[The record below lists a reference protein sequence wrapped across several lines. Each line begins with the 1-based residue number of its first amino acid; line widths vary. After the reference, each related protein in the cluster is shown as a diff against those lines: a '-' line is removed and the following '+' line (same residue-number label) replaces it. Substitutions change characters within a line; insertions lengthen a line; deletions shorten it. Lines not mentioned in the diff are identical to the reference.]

1 MQNNTFSVEGLF
13 DFLNAGVSA
22 FHSTAAAVKILEENG
37 YQNCPES
44 AAWELV
50 PGGRYYTTR
59 NGSAVLAWRM
69 PKGELTG
76 WHVTASHSDS
86 PTWRIKQLDGGKDAV
101 FAKAETEGYGGMIMP
116 TWLDRPLS
124 VAGRILVRTENGI
137 RSLLVHPDRALAV
150 IPNLCIHFNHDLNN
164 GMKYNPQVDLQP
176 IFGEAGSTLRDA
188 LAEEA
193 GVKAEDI
200 VDADLVLCTREKA
213 ERVGLKGEYFMSGR
227 IDDLECAY
235 TTLWG
240 FLQGRGEE
248 EGRGDMWVMFD
259 NEEVGSS
266 SRQGAQGTL
275 MANVLARIEEKLG
288 VTREQSIRACTN
300 SLLLSADNGHAT
312 HPNHPEKSD
321 PANVAVMGGGVLL
334 NQCPHQLDL
343 WQWIFGMPNRVM
355 GHCKYGHWHN
365 IEVEDEVTAYAEY
378 PNGATGAFITT
389 TGECPGTNRLEIT
402 GDKGKLVWEEGKL
415 TWWKLAVP
423 EREFC
428 VTCKEGFAQ
437 PEMTVTEVETDNIEL
452 GHNGILQNFTNAILY
467 GEELLAPG
475 YEGINGLNISN
486 AIHLSDWT
494 GKPQAVPVDGELF
507 LKYLNERRATSH
519 VKEEKEDSGKIADL
533 SGTYNDRWKVR

>member
-150 IPNLCIHFNHDLNN
+150 IPNLCIHFNRDLNN

-176 IFGEAGSTLRDA
+176 IFGAAGGSLRA
-188 LAEEA
+188 VLAREA
-193 GVKAEDI
+193 GVKPEEI
-200 VDADLVLCTREKA
+200 VDADIVLFTREKA
-213 ERVGLKGEYFMSGR
+213 ERLGLNGEYFMSGR

-248 EGRGDMWVMFD
+248 EGRGDIWVMFD

-275 MANVLARIEEKLG
+275 MADVLARIEESMG
-288 VTREQSIRACTN
+288 VSREQSIRARTN
-300 SLLLSADNGHAT
+300 ALVLSADNGHAT

-321 PANVAVMGGGVLL
+321 PANPVVMGGGVLL
-334 NQCPHQLDL
+334 KTNASQKYTTSGFTGAAFSAICKKAGVPVQTFANRADVPGGSTLGNLLGHQIL
-343 WQWIFGMPNRVM
+343 MPMVDIGLGQLAM
-355 GHCKYGHWHN
+355 HSAM
-365 IEVEDEVTAYAEY
+365 ETASCADAEY
-378 PNGATGAFITT
+378 MAKAVAEYYNTPIFQPKD
-389 TGECPGTNRLEIT
+389 GE
-402 GDKGKLVWEEGKL
+402 
-415 TWWKLAVP
+415 WKL
-423 EREFC
+423 
-428 VTCKEGFAQ
+428 
-437 PEMTVTEVETDNIEL
+437 
-452 GHNGILQNFTNAILY
+452 
-467 GEELLAPG
+467 
-475 YEGINGLNISN
+475 GL
-486 AIHLSDWT
+486 
-494 GKPQAVPVDGELF
+494 
-507 LKYLNERRATSH
+507 
-519 VKEEKEDSGKIADL
+519 
-533 SGTYNDRWKVR
+533 

>member
-22 FHSTAAAVKILEENG
+22 FHSTAAAVKLLEENG

-150 IPNLCIHFNHDLNN
+150 IPNLCIHFSHDLNN

-188 LAEEA
+188 LAGEA

-213 ERVGLKGEYFMSGR
+213 ECVGLKGEYFMSGR

-259 NEEVGSS
+259 NEEVGSGT
-266 SRQGAQGTL
+266 RQGAMSSFL
-275 MANVLARIEEKLG
+275 PDVLTRIGEALGLSAQARRQALAG
-288 VTREQSIRACTN
+288 
-300 SLLLSADNGHAT
+300 SLLLSADNGHAV
-312 HPNHPEKSD
+312 HPNFPEKADS
-321 PANVAVMGGGVLL
+321 ANKV
-334 NQCPHQLDL
+334 
-343 WQWIFGMPNRVM
+343 
-355 GHCKYGHWHN
+355 
-365 IEVEDEVTAYAEY
+365 Y
-378 PNGATGAFITT
+378 PNGGVVIKYSANQKYTT
-389 TGECPGTNRLEIT
+389 TGLTAGLFQAICQKAGVPVQVFANRADEPGGSTLGNLLGHQVSIPMVDI
-402 GDKGKLVWEEGKL
+402 GMAQ
-415 TWWKLAVP
+415 LAMHS
-423 EREFC
+423 
-428 VTCKEGFAQ
+428 A
-437 PEMTVTEVETDNIEL
+437 VETAGSRDPEYMARACAAFF
-452 GHNGILQNFTNAILY
+452 QAEFTQTA
-467 GEELLAPG
+467 
-475 YEGINGLNISN
+475 
-486 AIHLSDWT
+486 
-494 GKPQAVPVDGELF
+494 DGVYQF
-507 LKYLNERRATSH
+507 
-519 VKEEKEDSGKIADL
+519 
-533 SGTYNDRWKVR
+533 